1 MFLHRGFFIFNQKTK
16 RMFQE
21 TVTLPMSVV
30 LIALGF
36 GLLLA
41 IWILV
46 LQKRNSVL
54 IEAMKHIIEDK
65 NQENEI

>member
-1 MFLHRGFFIFNQKTK
+1 
-16 RMFQE
+16 MFQE

-36 GLLLA
+36 VLLLA